1 MFSNKFRKGAGRAAA
16 LLAATALL
24 TTGVAP
30 AYAADAT
37 PVFLSFEADDIGK
50 ATAIGPDGVFSGTS
64 AAVSASTNLTGDS
77 LKITKAGDPWSGVNI
92 FLPATPG
99 YRYTNAANPV
109 ITMDYWSNDTGAS
122 CVMMKLTRSSDQAFT
137 AKALATAPGLN
148 TLSFDMTTGRGW
160 DADKEFNLVT
170 LFPNFCADDNTYTGA
185 GAIANTGQ
193 VYEIDNVSF
202 NGGTIANVLVGG
214 GGGGGGGGG
223 DPVGPVATSTSL
235 TFETSDTL
243 GALVVGDSTGAK
255 PQGSFGGSA
264 TTIEDAP
271 AAGNGGKALKIVKNG
286 EPYAGVNLVA
296 LDAAANRVTNAAN
309 PVISFNYYS
318 PKANSPLR
326 VELIPYPTAF
336 GTTVTAAMGWQK
348 ISIDFSTV
356 EGWSADTIYSKIG
369 LFPDFNVAADGG
381 IYYVDNL
388 SFNGATA
395 PAIVV
400 PRAATSTLLTFETSD
415 TLGGLAA
422 GDADAN
428 KAQGGFEGLSTSIA
442 DAPTGGNGG
451 KALKMVKNQG
461 AQTYAGVNLVKFAA
475 DTRVTDGTN
484 KVITMNYYSA
494 KANSTVRLEVRPYPA
509 ALGLDVT
516 ATKVGWQRLT
526 FDFTNVAGW
535 TAAEEFVGLTLFPD
549 FNVAGAN
556 TTYYVDDVAFNG
568 ATTPVLVTPVVA
580 VKPAL
585 RTAATVAGTAKVGKT
600 LTAGKGSWTGTATIA
615 YTYKWYRC
623 TVVAKTA
630 TTALPAS
637 SAKCSAISGGT
648 KSTYKL
654 ASADVGKYVRVLV
667 TAKNSKGYAYS
678 LSKSTTGKV
687 VK

>member
-37 PVFLSFEADDIGK
+37 PVFLSFEAADTGK
-50 ATAIGPDGVFSGTS
+50 ATAVGADGTFSGAS
-64 AAVSASTNLTGDS
+64 ATISASTHLTGDS
-77 LKITKAGDPWSGVNI
+77 LKFTKNGDPWSGVNL
-92 FLPATPG
+92 FLPGSPG
-99 YRYTNAANPV
+99 YRYTTPANSV
-109 ITMDYWSNDTGAS
+109 ITMDYWSNDTVAS

-137 AKALATAPGLN
+137 AKALQTEPGLN
-148 TLSFDMTTGRGW
+148 TLSFDMTTGFGYN
-160 DADKEFNLVT
+160 AAVEYNLVT
-170 LFPNFCADDNTYTGA
+170 LFPNFCNDDVHYLGVTR
-185 GAIANTGQ
+185 IDNTGQ

-202 NGGTIANVLVGG
+202 NGGTIADVLGG
-214 GGGGGGGGG
+214 GGGGS
-223 DPVGPVATSTSL
+223 GPVATSTSL
-235 TFETSDTL
+235 TFETSDTV
-243 GALVVGDSTGAK
+243 GALVVGDSSGAK
-255 PQGSFGGSA
+255 PQGSFAGAA
-264 TTIEDAP
+264 TTIADAP

-286 EPYAGVNLVA
+286 EPYAGVNLVKVDPA
-296 LDAAANRVTNAAN
+296 TNRVTNAAN
-309 PVISFNYYS
+309 PVVSFNYYS

-326 VELIPYPTAF
+326 VELIPYPNAF

-356 EGWSADTIYSKIG
+356 AGWSADTIYSSIG
-369 LFPDFNVAADGG
+369 LFPDFDVAADGG
-381 IYYVDNL
+381 TYYVDNV

-400 PRAATSTLLTFETSD
+400 ARAATSTLLTFEASD
-415 TLGGLAA
+415 TLGALAE

-428 KAQGGFEGLSTSIA
+428 KPQGGFEGLSTSKA
-442 DAPTGGNGG
+442 DSPAGGTGG

-475 DTRVTDGTN
+475 NTRVTDGTN
-484 KVITMNYYSA
+484 KVVTMNYYSA
-494 KANSTVRLEVRPYPA
+494 KANSIVRLEVRPYPA
-509 ALGLDVT
+509 ALGVEVT

-535 TAAEEFVGLTLFPD
+535 TSTEEFVALTLFPD
-549 FNVAGAN
+549 FNVAGGN

-568 ATTPVLVTPVVA
+568 AATPALPAVVVA

-623 TVVAKTA
+623 TVVANTA

-654 ASADVGKYVRVLV
+654 ASADAGKYVRVLV
-667 TAKNSKGYAYS
+667 TATNSMGSAYS
-678 LSKSTTGKV
+678 LSKSTAAKV
-687 VK
+687 AK

>member
-50 ATAIGPDGVFSGTS
+50 ATAAGPDGTFSGAS

-77 LKITKAGDPWSGVNI
+77 LKFTKTGDPWSGVNL

-99 YRYTNAANPV
+99 YRYTTAANPV
-109 ITMDYWSNDTGAS
+109 ITMDYWSNDTVSS

-137 AKALATAPGLN
+137 AKALQTEPGLN

-160 DADKEFNLVT
+160 NADAEYNLVT
-170 LFPNFCADDNTYTGA
+170 LFPNFCADDNTYTGVPK
-185 GAIANTGQ
+185 IDNTGQ
-193 VYEIDNVSF
+193 IYEIDNVSF

-214 GGGGGGGGG
+214 GEP
-223 DPVGPVATSTSL
+223 PVGPVATSTSL

-243 GALVVGDSTGAK
+243 GALVVGDSSGAK
-255 PQGSFGGSA
+255 PQGSFAGAA

-286 EPYAGVNLVA
+286 EPYAGVNLVDV
-296 LDAAANRVTNAAN
+296 DAATNRVTNAAN

-326 VELIPYPTAF
+326 VELIPFPTAF

-395 PAIVV
+395 PAITVA
-400 PRAATSTLLTFETSD
+400 RAATSTLLTFEDSD

-422 GDADAN
+422 GNADAN
-428 KAQGGFEGLSTSIA
+428 KAQGGFEGLDTSIA
-442 DAPTGGNGG
+442 ASPTGGTGG
-451 KALKMVKNQG
+451 KALKMVKIQG

-494 KANSTVRLEVRPYPA
+494 KANSTVRLEVRPFPA

-535 TAAEEFVGLTLFPD
+535 TATEEFVGLTLFPD

-568 ATTPVLVTPVVA
+568 AATPTLPAVVVA
-580 VKPAL
+580 VKPAV
-585 RTAATVAGTAKVGKT
+585 RVAATVFGTAKVGKT
-600 LTAGKGSWTGTATIA
+600 LLGRSGSWTGTATIS

-623 TVVAKTA
+623 TVVGKTA
-630 TTALPAS
+630 TTTAPAS
-637 SAKCSAISGGT
+637 SAKCSTISGAT
-648 KSTYKL
+648 KSSYKL
-654 ASADVGKYVRVLV
+654 AKADIGKYVRVFV
-667 TAKNSKGYAYS
+667 IAKNSKGYAYS

-687 VK
+687 AK

>member
-30 AYAADAT
+30 ANAADAT
-37 PVFLSFEADDIGK
+37 PVFLSFEADDAGK
-50 ATAIGPDGVFSGTS
+50 ATAVGPDGTFSGAS
-64 AAVSASTNLTGDS
+64 ALAAASTNLTGDS
-77 LKITKAGDPWSGVNI
+77 LKFTKAGDPWSGVNI

-109 ITMDYWSNDTGAS
+109 ITMDYWSNDTVSS
-122 CVMMKLTRSSDQAFT
+122 CVMMKLTRSSDEAFT
-137 AKALATAPGLN
+137 AKALQTEPGLN
-148 TLSFDMTTGRGW
+148 TLSFDMTTGRGY
-160 DADKEFNLVT
+160 DAAVEYNLVT
-170 LFPNFCADDNTYTGA
+170 LFPNFCANDDTYTGA

-193 VYEIDNVSF
+193 VYEIDNVSI
-202 NGGTIANVLVGG
+202 NGGTIADIIVGG
-214 GGGGGGGGG
+214 GEP
-223 DPVGPVATSTSL
+223 PVGPVATSTSL

-243 GALVVGDSTGAK
+243 GALVVGDSSGAK
-255 PQGSFGGSA
+255 PQGSFAGTA
-264 TTIEDAP
+264 TTIEDAV
-271 AAGNGGKALKIVKNG
+271 AGGNGGKALKIVKNG

-296 LDAAANRVTNAAN
+296 LDAATNRVTNAAN
-309 PVISFNYYS
+309 PVVSFNYYS
-318 PKANSPLR
+318 SKANSPLR
-326 VELIPYPTAF
+326 VELIPYPVGF
-336 GTTVTAAMGWQK
+336 GTTVTAALGWQK

-356 EGWSADTIYSKIG
+356 DGWSADTNYSKIG

-388 SFNGATA
+388 SFNGASA
-395 PAIVV
+395 PAITVA
-400 PRAATSTLLTFETSD
+400 RAATSTVLTFETSD

-422 GDADAN
+422 GVADAN
-428 KAQGGFEGLSTSIA
+428 KPQGGFEGLDTSIA
-442 DAPTGGNGG
+442 DAPTGGTGG
-451 KALKMVKNQG
+451 KVLKMIKNAG
-461 AQTYAGVNLVKFAA
+461 AKTYAGVNLVKFVA
-475 DTRVTDGTN
+475 DTRVTNGTN

-509 ALGLDVT
+509 AVGVNVT

-535 TAAEEFVGLTLFPD
+535 TGTEEFVGLTLFPD

-568 ATTPVLVTPVVA
+568 AVTPALPAVVVA

-585 RTAATVAGTAKVGKT
+585 RTAATVFGTAKVGKT
-600 LTAGKGSWTGTATIA
+600 LLGRSGSWTGTATIS

-623 TVVAKTA
+623 TVVGKTA
-630 TTALPAS
+630 TTAAPAS
-637 SAKCSAISGGT
+637 SAKCSTISGAT
-648 KSTYKL
+648 KSSYKL
-654 ASADVGKYVRVLV
+654 AKADIGKYVRVLV
-667 TAKNSKGYAYS
+667 TAKNSKGSSYS

-687 VK
+687 AK

>member
-37 PVFLSFEADDIGK
+37 PLYLSFEDGDTLGAAAATQAFEGAAAEIAVTSNLTGK
-50 ATAIGPDGVFSGTS
+50 ALKFTKSGQPWGGVNAILSP
-64 AAVSASTNLTGDS
+64 AVSAKLAGETLHT
-77 LKITKAGDPWSGVNI
+77 IT
-92 FLPATPG
+92 F
-99 YRYTNAANPV
+99 
-109 ITMDYWSNDTGAS
+109 DYWSNDAAAS
-122 CVMMKLTRSSDQAFT
+122 PVMVALETSVPSWQGGPKTV
-137 AKALATAPGLN
+137 KALEAQPGLN
-148 TLSFDMTTGRGW
+148 QLSFDMSTGTGW
-160 DADKEFNLVT
+160 NAATEWATLVI
-170 LFPNFCADDNTYTGA
+170 FPNFGADDSGYSGA
-185 GAIANTGQ
+185 GAAPVTGQ
-193 VYEIDNVSF
+193 FYEIDNISV
-202 NGGTIANVLVGG
+202 NGGTIADVVAGG
-214 GGGGGGGGG
+214 GGGS
-223 DPVGPVATSTSL
+223 GPEATSTSL
-235 TFETSDTL
+235 TFEDSDTL

-255 PQGSFGGSA
+255 PQGSFAGAA
-264 TTIEDAP
+264 TTIADAP

-326 VELIPYPTAF
+326 VELIPYPVGF

-356 EGWSADTIYSKIG
+356 AGWSADTIYSKIG

-395 PAIVV
+395 PAITVA
-400 PRAATSTLLTFETSD
+400 RAATSTLLTFEDSD
-415 TLGGLAA
+415 TLAGLAA
-422 GDADAN
+422 GDATAE
-428 KAQGGFEGLSTSIA
+428 KAQGGFEGLSTSIEA
-442 DAPTGGNGG
+442 SPTGGTGG

-568 ATTPVLVTPVVA
+568 AATPTLPAVVVA
-580 VKPAL
+580 VKPAV

-654 ASADVGKYVRVLV
+654 ASADAGKYVRVLV
-667 TAKNSKGYAYS
+667 TAKNSKGSSYS

-687 VK
+687 AK

>member
-1 MFSNKFRKGAGRAAA
+1 MQSSQTGAKRALSVVASIALAFAGIVGFSSAAH
-16 LLAATALL
+16 
-24 TTGVAP
+24 
-30 AYAADAT
+30 AADAGKIYIN
-37 PVFLSFEADDIGK
+37 FESSDSLGAGVAAFEGASKTIEASPAASGGVGGDGDALKFVKTGQPWGGLNVLLPG
-50 ATAIGPDGVFSGTS
+50 ATAYRYAGPDSPVISFDYYAEVASPIMVKLEGGGTDCRKTVE
-64 AAVSASTNLTGDS
+64 AAVGWNHFDVDMSTGTGWNA
-77 LKITKAGDPWSGVNI
+77 TKEYNI
-92 FLPATPG
+92 
-99 YRYTNAANPV
+99 
-109 ITMDYWSNDTGAS
+109 
-122 CVMMKLTRSSDQAFT
+122 
-137 AKALATAPGLN
+137 LA
-148 TLSFDMTTGRGW
+148 
-160 DADKEFNLVT
+160 
-170 LFPNFCADDNTYTGA
+170 LFPNFTNPDVGYTGTPAVDPA
-185 GAIANTGQ
+185 GQIFW
-193 VYEIDNVSF
+193 VDNISI
-202 NGGTIANVLVGG
+202 NGGTVDNVNGAGNGG
-214 GGGGGGGGG
+214 GGEP
-223 DPVGPVATSTSL
+223 PVGPVATSTSL

-243 GALVVGDSTGAK
+243 GALVVGDSSGAK
-255 PQGSFGGSA
+255 PQGSFAGAA

-286 EPYAGVNLVA
+286 EPYAGVNLVDV
-296 LDAAANRVTNAAN
+296 DAATNRVTNAAN

-356 EGWSADTIYSKIG
+356 AGWSADTIYSKIG

-395 PAIVV
+395 PAITVA
-400 PRAATSTLLTFETSD
+400 RAATSTLLTFEDSD
-415 TLGGLAA
+415 TLAGLAA
-422 GDADAN
+422 GDATAE
-428 KAQGGFEGLSTSIA
+428 KAQGGFEGLSTSIEA
-442 DAPTGGNGG
+442 SPTGGTGG

-535 TAAEEFVGLTLFPD
+535 TATEEFVGLTLFPD

-568 ATTPVLVTPVVA
+568 AATPTLPAVVVA

-637 SAKCSAISGGT
+637 SAKCSTISGAT

-654 ASADVGKYVRVLV
+654 AKADIGKYVRVLV

-687 VK
+687 AK

>member
-1 MFSNKFRKGAGRAAA
+1 
-16 LLAATALL
+16 
-24 TTGVAP
+24 
-30 AYAADAT
+30 
-37 PVFLSFEADDIGK
+37 VFLSFEADDNGK
-50 ATAIGPDGVFSGTS
+50 ATAIGPDGTFSGAS

-77 LKITKAGDPWSGVNI
+77 LKFTKAGDPWSGVNI
-92 FLPATPG
+92 FLETSPG

-109 ITMDYWSNDTGAS
+109 ITMDYWSNDTEAS
-122 CVMMKLTRSSDQAFT
+122 CVMMKLTRKSDQAFT

-148 TLSFDMTTGRGW
+148 TLSFDMTTGRGY
-160 DADKEFNLVT
+160 DAAVEYNLVT

-193 VYEIDNVSF
+193 VYEIDNVSI
-202 NGGTIANVLVGG
+202 NGGTIADILVGG
-214 GGGGGGGGG
+214 GEP
-223 DPVGPVATSTSL
+223 PVGPVATSTSL

-264 TTIEDAP
+264 TTIEDAITG
-271 AAGNGGKALKIVKNG
+271 GNGGKALKIVKNG

-296 LDAAANRVTNAAN
+296 LDAATNRVTNAAN
-309 PVISFNYYS
+309 PVVSFNYYS
-318 PKANSPLR
+318 SKANSPLR
-326 VELIPYPTAF
+326 VELIPYPVGF
-336 GTTVTAAMGWQK
+336 GTTVTAALGWQK

-356 EGWSADTIYSKIG
+356 DGWSADTNYSKIG

-388 SFNGATA
+388 SFNGASA
-395 PAIVV
+395 PAITVA
-400 PRAATSTLLTFETSD
+400 RAATSTVLTFETSD

-422 GDADAN
+422 GVADAN
-428 KAQGGFEGLSTSIA
+428 KPQGGFEGLDTSIA
-442 DAPTGGNGG
+442 DAPTGGTGG
-451 KALKMVKNQG
+451 KVLKMIKNAG
-461 AQTYAGVNLVKFAA
+461 AKTYAGVNLVKFVA
-475 DTRVTDGTN
+475 DTRVTNGTN

-509 ALGLDVT
+509 AVGVNVT

-526 FDFTNVAGW
+526 FDFTSAAGW
-535 TAAEEFVGLTLFPD
+535 SADTEFGDLTLFPD
-549 FNVAGAN
+549 FDVAGAN

-568 ATTPVLVTPVVA
+568 AATPTLPTPVVA

-687 VK
+687 AK

>member
-37 PVFLSFEADDIGK
+37 PVFLSFEADDAGK
-50 ATAIGPDGVFSGTS
+50 ATAVGPDGTFSGAS
-64 AAVSASTNLTGDS
+64 ALAAASTNLTGDS
-77 LKITKAGDPWSGVNI
+77 LKFTKAGDPWSGVNL
-92 FLPATPG
+92 FLETSPG

-109 ITMDYWSNDTGAS
+109 ITMDYWSNDTEAS
-122 CVMMKLTRSSDQAFT
+122 CVMMKLTRKSDQAFT

-148 TLSFDMTTGRGW
+148 TLSFDMTTGRGYNA
-160 DADKEFNLVT
+160 DAEYNLVT

-193 VYEIDNVSF
+193 VYEIDNVSI
-202 NGGTIANVLVGG
+202 NGGTIADILVGG
-214 GGGGGGGGG
+214 GEP
-223 DPVGPVATSTSL
+223 PVGPVATSTSL

-264 TTIEDAP
+264 TTIEDAITG
-271 AAGNGGKALKIVKNG
+271 GNGGKALKIVKNG
-286 EPYAGVNLVA
+286 EPYAGANLVA
-296 LDAAANRVTNAAN
+296 LDAATNRVTNAAN
-309 PVISFNYYS
+309 PVVSFNYYS
-318 PKANSPLR
+318 SKANSPLR
-326 VELIPYPTAF
+326 VELIPYPAAF
-336 GTTVTAAMGWQK
+336 GTTVTAALGWQK

-356 EGWSADTIYSKIG
+356 DGWSADTNYSKIG

-388 SFNGATA
+388 SFNGASA
-395 PAIVV
+395 PAITVA
-400 PRAATSTLLTFETSD
+400 RAATSTVLTFETSD

-422 GDADAN
+422 GVADAN
-428 KAQGGFEGLSTSIA
+428 KPQGGFEGLDTSIA
-442 DAPTGGNGG
+442 DAPTGGTGG
-451 KALKMVKNQG
+451 KVLKMIKNAG
-461 AQTYAGVNLVKFAA
+461 AKTYAGVNLVKFVA
-475 DTRVTDGTN
+475 DTRVTNGTN

-509 ALGLDVT
+509 AVGVNVT

-526 FDFTNVAGW
+526 FDFTSAAGW
-535 TAAEEFVGLTLFPD
+535 SADTEFGDLTLFPD
-549 FNVAGAN
+549 FDVAGAN

-568 ATTPVLVTPVVA
+568 AATPTLPTPVVA
-580 VKPAL
+580 VKPAV
-585 RTAATVAGTAKVGKT
+585 RVAATVFGTAKVGKT
-600 LTAGKGSWTGTATIA
+600 LLGRSGSWTGTATIS

-623 TVVAKTA
+623 TVVGKTA
-630 TTALPAS
+630 TTTAPAS
-637 SAKCSAISGGT
+637 SAKCSTISGAT
-648 KSTYKL
+648 KSSYKL
-654 ASADVGKYVRVLV
+654 AKADIGKYVRVLV

-687 VK
+687 AK

>member
-30 AYAADAT
+30 ANAADAT
-37 PVFLSFEADDIGK
+37 PVFLSFEADDAGK

-64 AAVSASTNLTGDS
+64 AAASASTNLTGDS
-77 LKITKAGDPWSGVNI
+77 LKVTKAGDPWSGVNL
-92 FLPATPG
+92 FLETSPG

-109 ITMDYWSNDTGAS
+109 ITMDYWSNDTEAS
-122 CVMMKLTRSSDQAFT
+122 CVMMKLTRKSDQAFT

-148 TLSFDMTTGRGW
+148 TLSFDMTTGRGY
-160 DADKEFNLVT
+160 DAAVEYNLVS

-193 VYEIDNVSF
+193 VYEIDNVSI
-202 NGGTIANVLVGG
+202 NGGTIADILVGG
-214 GGGGGGGGG
+214 GEP
-223 DPVGPVATSTSL
+223 PVGPVATSTSL

-243 GALVVGDSTGAK
+243 GALVVGDSSGAK
-255 PQGSFGGSA
+255 PQGSFAGTA
-264 TTIEDAP
+264 TTIEDAI
-271 AAGNGGKALKIVKNG
+271 AGGNGGTALKIVKNG
-286 EPYAGVNLVA
+286 EPYAGVNLVDV
-296 LDAAANRVTNAAN
+296 DAATNRITNAAN
-309 PVISFNYYS
+309 PVLSFNYYS

-326 VELIPYPTAF
+326 VELVPFPVGF

-388 SFNGATA
+388 SFNGASA

-400 PRAATSTLLTFETSD
+400 PRAATSTLLTFEASD

-422 GDADAN
+422 GNADAN
-428 KAQGGFEGLSTSIA
+428 KAQGGFEGLDTSIT
-442 DAPTGGNGG
+442 DAPAGGTGG
-451 KALKMVKNQG
+451 KALKMVKIQG

-494 KANSTVRLEVRPYPA
+494 KANSTVRLEVRPFPA

-556 TTYYVDDVAFNG
+556 TTYYVDNVAFNG
-568 ATTPVLVTPVVA
+568 AVTPALPAVVVA
-580 VKPAL
+580 VKPAV
-585 RTAATVAGTAKVGKT
+585 RVAATVFGTAKVGKT
-600 LTAGKGSWTGTATIA
+600 LLGRSGSWTGTATIS

-623 TVVAKTA
+623 TVVGKTA
-630 TTALPAS
+630 TTTAPAS
-637 SAKCSAISGGT
+637 SAKCSTISGAT
-648 KSTYKL
+648 KSSYKL
-654 ASADVGKYVRVLV
+654 AKADIGKYVRVFV
-667 TAKNSKGYAYS
+667 IAKNSKGYAYS

-687 VK
+687 AK

>member
-30 AYAADAT
+30 ANAADAT

-50 ATAIGPDGVFSGTS
+50 ATAVGPDGTFSGAS
-64 AAVSASTNLTGDS
+64 ALAAASTNLTGDS
-77 LKITKAGDPWSGVNI
+77 LKFTKAGDPWSGVNL
-92 FLPATPG
+92 FLETSPG

-109 ITMDYWSNDTGAS
+109 ITMDYWSNDTEAS
-122 CVMMKLTRSSDQAFT
+122 CVMMKLTRKSDQAFT

-148 TLSFDMTTGRGW
+148 TLSFDMTTGRGY
-160 DADKEFNLVT
+160 DAAVEYNLVT
-170 LFPNFCADDNTYTGA
+170 LFPNFCGDDNTYTGA

-193 VYEIDNVSF
+193 VYEIDNVSI
-202 NGGTIANVLVGG
+202 NGGTIADILVGG
-214 GGGGGGGGG
+214 GEP
-223 DPVGPVATSTSL
+223 PVGPVATVTSL

-243 GALVVGDSTGAK
+243 GALVVGDSSGAK
-255 PQGSFGGSA
+255 PQGSFAGTA
-264 TTIEDAP
+264 TTIEDAI
-271 AAGNGGKALKIVKNG
+271 AGGNGGKALKIVKNG

-296 LDAAANRVTNAAN
+296 LDAATNRVTNAAN
-309 PVISFNYYS
+309 PVVSFNYYS
-318 PKANSPLR
+318 SKANSPLR
-326 VELIPYPTAF
+326 VELIPYPVGF
-336 GTTVTAAMGWQK
+336 GTTVTAAQGWSR
-348 ISIDFSTV
+348 IVIDFSSV
-356 EGWSADTIYSKIG
+356 DGWSADTNYSKIG

-395 PAIVV
+395 PAITVA
-400 PRAATSTLLTFETSD
+400 RAATSTVLTFETSD

-422 GDADAN
+422 GVADAN
-428 KAQGGFEGLSTSIA
+428 KPQGGFEGLDTSIA
-442 DAPTGGNGG
+442 DAPTGGTGG
-451 KALKMVKNQG
+451 KVLKMIKNAG
-461 AQTYAGVNLVKFAA
+461 AKTYAGVNLVKFVA
-475 DTRVTDGTN
+475 DTRVTNGTN

-509 ALGLDVT
+509 AVGVNVT

-526 FDFTNVAGW
+526 FDFTSAAGW
-535 TAAEEFVGLTLFPD
+535 SADTEFGDLTLFPD
-549 FNVAGAN
+549 FDVAGAN

-568 ATTPVLVTPVVA
+568 AATPTLPTPVVA

-687 VK
+687 AK

>member
-30 AYAADAT
+30 ANAADAT
-37 PVFLSFEADDIGK
+37 PVFLSFEAGDAGK
-50 ATAIGPDGVFSGTS
+50 ATAVGPDGTFSGAS
-64 AAVSASTNLTGDS
+64 ALAAASTNLTGDS
-77 LKITKAGDPWSGVNI
+77 LKVTKAGDPWSGVNL
-92 FLPATPG
+92 FLETSPG

-109 ITMDYWSNDTGAS
+109 ITMDYWSNDTEAS
-122 CVMMKLTRSSDQAFT
+122 CVMMKLTRKSDQAFT

-148 TLSFDMTTGRGW
+148 TLSFDMTTGRGY
-160 DADKEFNLVT
+160 DAAVEYNLVT

-193 VYEIDNVSF
+193 VYEIDNVSI
-202 NGGTIANVLVGG
+202 NGGTIADILVGG
-214 GGGGGGGGG
+214 GEP
-223 DPVGPVATSTSL
+223 PVGPVATSTSL

-243 GALVVGDSTGAK
+243 GALVVGDSSGAK
-255 PQGSFGGSA
+255 PQGSFAGTA
-264 TTIEDAP
+264 TTIEDAI
-271 AAGNGGKALKIVKNG
+271 AGGNGGKALKIVKNG
-286 EPYAGVNLVA
+286 EPYAGVNLVDV
-296 LDAAANRVTNAAN
+296 DAATNRVTNAAN
-309 PVISFNYYS
+309 PVVSFNYYS
-318 PKANSPLR
+318 SKANSPLR
-326 VELIPYPTAF
+326 VELVPFPVGF

-356 EGWSADTIYSKIG
+356 DGWSADTIYSKIG

-388 SFNGATA
+388 SFNGASA

-400 PRAATSTLLTFETSD
+400 PRAATSTLLTFEASD

-422 GDADAN
+422 GNADAN
-428 KAQGGFEGLSTSIA
+428 KAQGGFEGLDTSIT
-442 DAPTGGNGG
+442 DAPAGGTGG
-451 KALKMVKNQG
+451 KALKMVKIQG

-494 KANSTVRLEVRPYPA
+494 KANSTVRLEVRPFPA

-556 TTYYVDDVAFNG
+556 TTYYVDNVAFNG
-568 ATTPVLVTPVVA
+568 AVTPALPAVVVA
-580 VKPAL
+580 VKPAV
-585 RTAATVAGTAKVGKT
+585 RVAATVFGTAKVGKT
-600 LTAGKGSWTGTATIA
+600 LLGRSGSWTGTATIS

-623 TVVAKTA
+623 TVVGKTA
-630 TTALPAS
+630 TTAAPAS
-637 SAKCSAISGGT
+637 SAKCSTISGAT
-648 KSTYKL
+648 KSSYKL
-654 ASADVGKYVRVLV
+654 AKADIGKYVRVLV
-667 TAKNSKGYAYS
+667 TAKNSKGSSYS

-687 VK
+687 AK

>member
-30 AYAADAT
+30 ANAADAT

-50 ATAIGPDGVFSGTS
+50 ATAVGPDGTFSGAS
-64 AAVSASTNLTGDS
+64 ALAAASTNLTGDS
-77 LKITKAGDPWSGVNI
+77 LKFTKAGDPWSGVNL
-92 FLPATPG
+92 FLETSPG

-109 ITMDYWSNDTGAS
+109 ITMDYWSNDTEAS
-122 CVMMKLTRSSDQAFT
+122 CVMMKLTRKSDQAFT

-148 TLSFDMTTGRGW
+148 TLSFDMTTGRGY
-160 DADKEFNLVT
+160 DAAVEYNLVT
-170 LFPNFCADDNTYTGA
+170 LFPNFCGDDNTYTGA

-193 VYEIDNVSF
+193 VYEIDNVSI
-202 NGGTIANVLVGG
+202 NGGTIADILVGG
-214 GGGGGGGGG
+214 GEP
-223 DPVGPVATSTSL
+223 PVGPVATSTSL

-243 GALVVGDSTGAK
+243 GALVVGDSSGAK
-255 PQGSFGGSA
+255 PQGSFAGTA
-264 TTIEDAP
+264 TTIEDAI
-271 AAGNGGKALKIVKNG
+271 AGGNGGKALKIVKNG
-286 EPYAGVNLVA
+286 EPYAGVNLVDV
-296 LDAAANRVTNAAN
+296 DAATNRVTNAAN
-309 PVISFNYYS
+309 PVVSFNYYS
-318 PKANSPLR
+318 SKANSPLR
-326 VELIPYPTAF
+326 VELVPFPVGF

-356 EGWSADTIYSKIG
+356 DGWSADTIYSKIG

-388 SFNGATA
+388 SFNGASA
-395 PAIVV
+395 PAITVA
-400 PRAATSTLLTFETSD
+400 RAATSTLLTFEDSD

-422 GDADAN
+422 GDATAE

-442 DAPTGGNGG
+442 DAPAGGNGG
-451 KALKMVKNQG
+451 KVLKMVKNQG

-475 DTRVTDGTN
+475 DTRVTDATN

-494 KANSTVRLEVRPYPA
+494 KANSIVRLEVRPYPA

-535 TAAEEFVGLTLFPD
+535 TGTEEFVGLTLFPD

-556 TTYYVDDVAFNG
+556 TTYYVDAVAFNG
-568 ATTPVLVTPVVA
+568 ATTPALVAPVVA
-580 VKPAL
+580 VKPAV
-585 RTAATVAGTAKVGKT
+585 RVAATVFGTAKVGKT
-600 LTAGKGSWTGTATIA
+600 LLGRSGSWTGTATIS

-623 TVVAKTA
+623 TVVGKTA
-630 TTALPAS
+630 TTAAPAS
-637 SAKCSAISGGT
+637 SAKCSTISGAT
-648 KSTYKL
+648 KSSYKL
-654 ASADVGKYVRVLV
+654 AKADIGKYVRVLV
-667 TAKNSKGYAYS
+667 TAKNSKGSSYS

-687 VK
+687 AK